1 MNNEI
6 TTRESP
12 RAAVDALLAARQS
25 AAVAEQAANVCRMKV
40 KQMERTLDENTAAYM
55 ESMRRYRQQL
65 DRVAHIAETAQISSV
80 IVLVCSILILF
91 FAILRIVA

>member
-1 MNNEI
+1 MDDAKQARATVDAILEA
-6 TTRESP
+6 RK
-12 RAAVDALLAARQS
+12 AAVTAAEDAKT
-25 AAVAEQAANVCRMKV
+25 CRMKV